1 MIDGIKKLETFGD
14 YVKNIPQNTLEI
26 LFVKYQE
33 NSRNTHNIEAFREM
47 CRELNDTEPCG
58 MSKYALL
65 NFSKKY
71 PDEGKEVE
79 TRKYI
84 SAVPLRSFFEF
95 AEREDG
101 KAGIKALLEKKK
113 EEIEGYLN
121 MPGIYYD
128 VYYSALM
135 ENEIEEISVSSLP
148 YAELLMAKVPTLVVP
163 ESSTL
168 EDIVIP
174 VFSSL
179 VAASRKKHT
188 FGYTAEE
195 LQNLPDDGFAKML
208 SVSDKAELGIVEIL
222 PIDSQERLEYEIALE
237 TYVEKYKAYNNLAR
251 ALL

>member
-1 MIDGIKKLETFGD
+1 
-14 YVKNIPQNTLEI
+14 
-26 LFVKYQE
+26 
-33 NSRNTHNIEAFREM
+33 
-47 CRELNDTEPCG
+47 

-65 NFSKKY
+65 NFSEKY
-71 PDEGKEVE
+71 LDEVDEVE

-84 SAVPLRSFFEF
+84 SAIPLRSFFEF

-128 VYYSALM
+128 VHYSAM
-135 ENEIEEISVSSLP
+135 MVNKIEEISASDLP
-148 YAELLMAKVPTLVVP
+148 YSELLMAKVIATESIDSNTLD
-163 ESSTL
+163 
-168 EDIVIP
+168 DIIIP
-174 VFSSL
+174 ALSSL

-222 PIDSQERLEYEIALE
+222 PIDSKERLEYEIALE
-237 TYVEKYKAYNNLAR
+237 NYVEKYKAYNNLAR

>member
-1 MIDGIKKLETFGD
+1 MTDGIRKLETFGD
-14 YVKNIPQNTLEI
+14 YVRNIPQNTLET
-26 LFVKYQE
+26 LFIKYQE
-33 NSRNTHNIEAFREM
+33 NSGNTHDIEAFREV

-65 NFSKKY
+65 NFSEKY
-71 PDEGKEVE
+71 LDEVDEVE
-79 TRKYI
+79 TRKFI
-84 SAVPLRSFFEF
+84 SAIPLRSFFEF

-128 VYYSALM
+128 VHYSAM
-135 ENEIEEISVSSLP
+135 MVNEIEEISASDLP
-148 YAELLMAKVPTLVVP
+148 YSELLMAKVIATESIDSNTLD
-163 ESSTL
+163 
-168 EDIVIP
+168 DIIIP
-174 VFSSL
+174 ALSSL

-195 LQNLPDDGFAKML
+195 PQNLPDDGFAKML

-222 PIDSQERLEYEIALE
+222 PIDSKERLEYEIALE
-237 TYVEKYKAYNNLAR
+237 NYVEKYKAYNNLAR